1 VTCAPCALPDRPQP
15 SEDARDESLY
25 NTGWK
30 SQRDKPAGGRGSRRG
45 VRTVPTFK
53 RGRAHKVGL
62 SPGTLVHAGG
72 SKTEETRIS
81 LMTYD
86 EAAYEER
93 ELTRVEE
100 AFPLKDGPTVTWI
113 DIDGLRSIPTI
124 EALGEHFGFHS
135 LVLEDVVTTGQR
147 PKMEDHESYLYLVLR
162 MVRSK
167 DSTGEIDDE
176 QLSLFLGPGWVISIQ
191 EKAGDVF
198 DPVRERI
205 RSGKGRIRK
214 MGAGYLAYALIDAV
228 VDHYFV
234 VLERLGD
241 RVDALSERLV
251 TEPGPASLRELQTLR
266 HELLFLRKWVWPLRD
281 VISRLERCESAFF
294 SDSTRIYLRDVY
306 DHAIQVM
313 DTVETYRDMVS
324 GMLEI
329 YLSSLS
335 NRMNEIMKVLTI
347 ITTVFIPLSFVAGLY
362 GMNFQYMPEI
372 EWRYGYFAILG
383 LMAVMACG
391 MVLYFRKK
399 RWM

>member
-1 VTCAPCALPDRPQP
+1 M
-15 SEDARDESLY
+15 
-25 NTGWK
+25 
-30 SQRDKPAGGRGSRRG
+30 
-45 VRTVPTFK
+45 
-53 RGRAHKVGL
+53 
-62 SPGTLVHAGG
+62 HAGEV
-72 SKTEETRIS
+72 KPEETKIS

-86 EAAYEER
+86 EATCEER

-100 AFPLKDGPTVTWI
+100 AFPLKDGSTVTWI

-124 EALGEHFGFHS
+124 EALGKHFGFHP

-162 MVRSK
+162 MVRSR

-205 RSGKGRIRK
+205 RNGKGRIRK
-214 MGAGYLAYALIDAV
+214 MGAGYLAYALVDAV

-234 VLERLGD
+234 VLEKLGD
-241 RVDALSERLV
+241 RVDSLSEKLV

-266 HELLFLRKWVWPLRD
+266 HELLFLRKWIWPLRD

-294 SDSTRIYLRDVY
+294 SEATRIYLRDVY
-306 DHAIQVM
+306 DHAIQVL

-383 LMAVMACG
+383 LMTVMAG
-391 MVLYFRKK
+391 VMVLYFKRR

>member
-1 VTCAPCALPDRPQP
+1 MFRRASDLIDSGR
-15 SEDARDESLY
+15 ESPEQGTEQMPKFTR
-25 NTGWK
+25 N
-30 SQRDKPAGGRGSRRG
+30 
-45 VRTVPTFK
+45 
-53 RGRAHKVGL
+53 RAKKVGL
-62 SPGTLVHAGG
+62 SPGTLAHAGEA
-72 SKTEETRIS
+72 KAEPTKIS
-81 LMTYD
+81 LMAYD
-86 EAAYEER
+86 ETTCQER
-93 ELTRVEE
+93 ELAGVQD
-100 AFPLKDGPTVTWI
+100 ALPLKGGSTVTWI
-113 DIDGLRSIPTI
+113 DIDGLRSISTI
-124 EALGEHFGFHS
+124 EALGEHFGFHP

-147 PKMEDHESYLYLVLR
+147 PKMEDHENHLYVVLR
-162 MVRSK
+162 MVRCK
-167 DSTGEIDDE
+167 GSTGEIDDE
-176 QLSLFLGPGWVISIQ
+176 QLSLFLGPDWVVSIQ
-191 EKAGDVF
+191 EREGDVF

-241 RVDALSERLV
+241 RVDALAERLV
-251 TEPGPASLRELQTLR
+251 TEPGPEALRELQTLR

-281 VISRLERCESAFF
+281 VISRLERSDSPLF
-294 SDSTRIYLRDVY
+294 SDPTRIYLRDVY

-324 GMLEI
+324 GMFEI

-372 EWRYGYFAILG
+372 AWRYGYFAILG
-383 LMAVMACG
+383 LMAVMAGG
-391 MVLYFRKK
+391 MVLYFKRK